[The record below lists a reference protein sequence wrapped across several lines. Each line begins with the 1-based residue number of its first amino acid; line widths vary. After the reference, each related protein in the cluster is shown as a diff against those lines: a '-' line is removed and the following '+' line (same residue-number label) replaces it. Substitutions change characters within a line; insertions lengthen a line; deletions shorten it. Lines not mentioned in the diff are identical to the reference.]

1 MSCAYLYVHNLLA
14 VNVSGFRR
22 GNLALLKK
30 RQNGTAFNAEDA
42 ENAENGADWG
52 ERRNNAEPGPKGSYG

>member
-1 MSCAYLYVHNLLA
+1 MSCAYLYVHNFPRTR
-14 VNVSGFRR
+14 VSRFGR